1 MSKRNFW
8 PTYNGARG
16 PRASDAIT
24 AEELDEL
31 SRFKNEASVDVDTA
45 IYQWFFDN
53 KLKFPKLYKIH

>member
-1 MSKRNFW
+1 M
-8 PTYNGARG
+8 YNGARG